1 METQKPHRRKIAVA
15 LLAGLMLALPV
26 FSMTAEAQQTQQ
38 ARRQGAPRGQGRGT
52 PEPAEVTPQRPR
64 HSNDVAD
71 NLDGRYQYNR
81 ARLDLN
87 PPERGR
93 QVQQNQPRPLG
104 EVRTV
109 TTPQLRQQLQQL
121 DRK

>member
-1 METQKPHRRKIAVA
+1 MENQKPHRRKIAVA
-15 LLAGLMLALPV
+15 LLAGLMLAMPV

-38 ARRQGAPRGQGRGT
+38 ARRQGAPRGQGTQVRA
-52 PEPAEVTPQRPR
+52 PLPPLPQAG
-64 HSNDVAD
+64 DVAALL
-71 NLDGRYQYNR
+71 NGQYR
-81 ARLDLN
+81 QPDLN
-87 PPERGR
+87 QPERGR